1 MGKMTSSFK
10 RKIAKIKVGIASPE
24 RIREWSSGEVKKPE
38 TINHRTFKPERDGL
52 FCEKIFGP
60 VKDYECTCG
69 RYKGKKY
76 EGTVCERCGVKVESK
91 ESRRRKMGHIE
102 LAAPVVHIWF
112 LKSSPSILSILLN
125 IPVKELENIIYYGSK
140 RVVEKIWLI
149 TDPKDSDLFDY
160 GDMLHNT
167 EYEIFKEKMDFEVEQ
182 AVKVLHVKEKPTA
195 KRSGVVSI
203 ETEYSNAKHEIIWV
217 KIKDESGV
225 EEKWPLFEGATLFVE
240 NGDEVEEGT
249 QLADT
254 FLYEDEILTAS
265 EYLIFEQFYPS
276 AIEIER
282 DIERDTPILVI
293 TNIDPE
299 VEKEIGKGVGS
310 TLLQEEYE
318 AYKELYDDEITA
330 DYGGEAIKKLLKA
343 IDLHDLKIEIEA
355 ELAKLDKKSAK
366 ALKLLKRLK
375 VVKDFIKSGNKPEWM
390 IIEALPVVPP
400 DIRPLIQI
408 DGGRFAATDL
418 NDLYRR
424 VINRNNRLL
433 KLFEIEAPEI
443 IIRNEKRILQQAVDS
458 LIYNGRVGKAM
469 TDRSG
474 RPLRSLTDLIKGKK
488 GRFRRNLLGKRV
500 DYSGRA
506 VITVGP
512 DLKIHE
518 CGLPKKMAM
527 ELFKPF
533 VLNKLLKDSNA
544 SSKNARK
551 LKKTIIEKEM
561 PEAWEM
567 LEEVIK
573 GHPVLLNRAPTLHRI
588 SIQAFI
594 PRLIEGHSIQLHPLV
609 CPPFNADFDGDQM
622 AVHVPLSNI
631 AQAEAKFLMLS
642 RYNIISPANGKPI
655 SMPGKDMIA
664 GVYYLTTVDQEYFN
678 SKELPSSPKDL
689 LEKNDK
695 IKYVFSDE
703 FQAFY
708 IHEYEKIVKH
718 EVIVE
723 DGELKWS
730 KPVLNLHEPIG
741 LYLDNKLI
749 KTTVGRLIFKEII
762 PDPIGRFNPDFNK
775 IYKKKE
781 IKNLIFDTFKYHGI
795 DRTADLLDDIKHL
808 GFHYATISGLTIS
821 VRDIVEPKERLEI
834 IKASEEKVMEI
845 EKYYEE
851 GYLTD
856 DERYKEVVKIW
867 EKTIDAVTEVTSKE
881 FRKYPFNPVWM
892 MVDSGARGNIDQL
905 KQLAGMRGL
914 MADPSGKVIELPI
927 KSNFRNGLS
936 ELEFFIST
944 HGARK
949 GSADTALRT
958 STAGYL
964 TRRLVDVA
972 QSITVTEP
980 DCGTEKGIEA
990 RELIADGLKIEN
1002 LEDYLFGRVL
1012 AKDVLDPKTEEIIIH
1027 PETGKKYIKDV
1038 MLDEED
1044 SAFLANYM
1052 TKIPVVE
1059 IKSIDIDDINLY
1071 IYNVLNKDVYVDG
1084 ELLFSKG
1091 TEIDKDVLISLK
1103 QHNIKTVDIKEYKAV
1118 NFVFVGDNLKVED
1131 ENGKLITLVN
1141 YQEKIDADTARKLER
1156 YNITEIEVRPSI
1168 YVRSILTC
1176 ESEHGVCAKCY
1187 GMDLSSHKVVNIGES
1202 VGIIAAQSIGEPGTQ
1217 LTMRTFH
1224 TGGIATT
1231 GDITQGLPR
1240 AEELFE
1246 ARKNL
1251 KGPEA
1256 EFSTVKGIVRKIDRD
1271 EKGRLI
1277 IIVEDLKGE
1286 LHTYTADPKVKPTV
1300 SEGDKV
1306 IPGYRLTS
1314 GNIKP
1319 RRLLE
1324 ELGAEVTFDYLLKEI
1339 KKIYAEQGVEIH
1351 DKHFEII
1358 IKQMFNKVEITYAGD
1373 TEFMPKDLVSLK
1385 SVEKANKKIYEENKM
1400 IEQNR
1405 EDIIGKKLAEKIT
1418 IKTDEGKE
1426 LLGEI
1431 GDEVTE
1437 ELLNK
1442 LINAGL
1448 KEIEVFKNEP
1458 QLLETEDGELRL
1470 AGEKKLYLINPKE
1483 PARFERKL
1491 LRITKSSLERE
1502 GWLGAASFQQTVQV
1516 LTEASLEGKED
1527 FLLGLKENV
1536 IVGQPIPAG
1545 TGLKHYLESEIS
1557 VFELPTYPTEES
1569 QSEESA
1575 AS

>member
-1 MGKMTSSFK
+1 MTSSFK

-24 RIREWSSGEVKKPE
+24 RIREWSFGEVKKPE

-60 VKDYECTCG
+60 VKDYECNCG

-76 EGTVCERCGVKVESK
+76 EGTVCEKCGVRVESK
-91 ESRRRKMGHIE
+91 EARRRKMGHIE

-149 TDPKDSDLFDY
+149 TDPKDTDMFDY
-160 GDMLHNT
+160 GDLLHNT
-167 EYEIFKEKMDFEVEQ
+167 EYEIFKEKMDFDVEQ
-182 AVKVLHVKEKPTA
+182 AVKVLHVKEKPVA

-203 ETEYSNAKHEIIWV
+203 ETELTQTKHEITWV
-217 KIKDESGV
+217 KIKDENGV
-225 EEKWPLFEGATLFVE
+225 EEKWPIFEGATLYVE
-240 NGDEVEEGT
+240 DGEEVEEGT

-254 FLYEDEILTAS
+254 FLYEEEILTAS

-293 TNIDPE
+293 TEIDPE
-299 VEKEIGKGVGS
+299 IQEEIGKGIGS

-318 AYKELYDDEITA
+318 AYKELYHDRITA
-330 DYGGEAIKKLLKA
+330 DYGGEAIKKLLRSL
-343 IDLHDLKIEIEA
+343 DLHELKIQLES
-355 ELAKLDKKSAK
+355 ELSKLDKKSAK

-375 VVKDFIKSGNKPEWM
+375 VVKDFLKSGNKPEWM

-424 VINRNNRLL
+424 VINRNNRLQ

-443 IIRNEKRILQQAVDS
+443 IVRNEKRILQQAVDS

-506 VITVGP
+506 VIVVGP
-512 DLKIHE
+512 ELKIHE

-594 PRLIEGHSIQLHPLV
+594 PRLIEGNSIQLHPLV

-664 GVYYLTTVDQEYFN
+664 GAYYLTTVDPKYFE
-678 SKELPSSPKDL
+678 SRKLPSNIKDF
-689 LEKNDK
+689 ENKDT
-695 IKYVFSDE
+695 IKYLFNDE
-703 FQAFY
+703 LHALY
-708 IHEYEKIVKH
+708 VHEYEKVIKNEIV
-718 EVIVE
+718 VE
-723 DGELKWS
+723 DNELRWE
-730 KPVLNLHEPIG
+730 KPTLILHEPIG
-741 LYLDNKLI
+741 LYLDGKLI
-749 KTTVGRLIFKEII
+749 KTTVGRLIFKEIL
-762 PDPIGRFNPDFNK
+762 PEPIGRFNPDFNK

-795 DRTADLLDDIKHL
+795 DRTADLLDDIKFL
-808 GFHYATISGLTIS
+808 GFHYATLSGLTIS
-821 VRDIVEPKERLEI
+821 VRDIVEPKERIEI
-834 IKASEEKVMEI
+834 IKKSEQIVMEI

-856 DERYKEVVKIW
+856 DQRYKEVVKVW
-867 EKTIDAVTEVTSKE
+867 EKTIADVTEVTSKE

-980 DCGTEKGIEA
+980 DCGTSKGIEA
-990 RELIADGLKIEN
+990 RELIADGLRIEK
-1002 LEDYLFGRVL
+1002 LADYLFGRVL
-1012 AKDVLDPKTEEIIIH
+1012 ASDVVDPVTDEIIVN
-1027 PETGKKYIKDV
+1027 PTTGKKYVKDV

-1044 SAFLANYM
+1044 AEFLANYRS
-1052 TKIPVVE
+1052 TIPVYEVHE
-1059 IKSIDIDDINLY
+1059 KLSVDKINLY
-1071 IYNVLNKDVYVDG
+1071 LYNILNSDVLVDG
-1084 ELLFSKG
+1084 ELLYAKG
-1091 TEIDKDVLISLK
+1091 TVIDNDIIVSLK
-1103 QHNIKTVDIKEYKAV
+1103 QHNIKEVDVKEYKVV
-1118 NFVFVGDNLKVED
+1118 NFVHVGDAIKVED
-1131 ENGKLITLVN
+1131 ENGKIITLAN

-1156 YNITEIEVRPSI
+1156 YNIETIEVRPSI

-1176 ESEHGVCAKCY
+1176 EAEHGVCAKCY
-1187 GMDLSSHKVVNIGES
+1187 GMDLSNHKIVNIGES

-1224 TGGIATT
+1224 TGGIATA

-1256 EFSTVKGIVRKIDRD
+1256 EFSTVKGIVRKVNRD
-1271 EKGRLI
+1271 EKGRLV

-1286 LHTYTADPKVKPTV
+1286 LYTYIADPKVKPTV
-1300 SEGDKV
+1300 NEGDKV
-1306 IPGYRLTS
+1306 EPGYRLTS

-1373 TEFMPKDLVSLK
+1373 TDFMPKDLVNLK
-1385 SVEKANKKIYEENKM
+1385 TVEKVNKQIYEANKKVEEN
-1400 IEQNR
+1400 R
-1405 EDIIGKKLAEKIT
+1405 EMAIGKKLAEKIIVKVDEENET
-1418 IKTDEGKE
+1418 I
-1426 LLGEI
+1426 GEI
-1431 GDEVTE
+1431 GDTVTE
-1437 ELLNK
+1437 ELLNR
-1442 LINAGL
+1442 IIAAGI
-1448 KEIEVFKNEP
+1448 KEIEVFKSEP
-1458 QLLETEDGELRL
+1458 QLLENEDEEIRL
-1470 AGEKKLYLINPKE
+1470 VGEKETLLIAPKE
-1483 PARFERKL
+1483 PARYERKL

-1516 LTEASLEGKED
+1516 LTEAALEGRED
-1527 FLLGLKENV
+1527 YLLGLKENV

-1545 TGLKHYLESEIS
+1545 TGLKAFLESEIS
-1557 VFELPTYPTEES
+1557 IFELPTYPTEDTKTDES
-1569 QSEESA
+1569 ESA

>member
-149 TDPKDSDLFDY
+149 TDPKDSDMFDY

-182 AVKVLHVKEKPTA
+182 AVKVLHVKEKPIS

-203 ETEYSNAKHEIIWV
+203 ESEMTQAKHEVTWI
-217 KIKDESGV
+217 KIKDDNGV
-225 EEKWPLFEGATLFVE
+225 EEKWPIFEGSTLFVE
-240 NGDEVEEGT
+240 DGDEIEEGT

-254 FLYEDEILTAS
+254 FLYEEEILTAS

-293 TNIDPE
+293 TDIDPE
-299 VEKEIGKGVGS
+299 VEKEIGKGIGN

-318 AYKELYDDEITA
+318 AYKELYNDKITA
-330 DYGGEAIKKLLKA
+330 DYGGEAIKKLLKN
-343 IDLHDLKIEIEA
+343 IDLHELKIQLEA

-366 ALKLLKRLK
+366 ALKLIKRLK
-375 VVKDFIKSGNKPEWM
+375 VVKDFLKSANKPEWM

-424 VINRNNRLL
+424 VINRNNRLQ

-506 VITVGP
+506 VIIVGP
-512 DLKIHE
+512 ELKIHE

-573 GHPVLLNRAPTLHRI
+573 GHPVMLNRAPTLHRI

-594 PRLIEGHSIQLHPLV
+594 PRLIEGNSIQLHPLV

-664 GVYYLTTVDQEYFN
+664 GAYYLTTVDPKYFE
-678 SKELPSSPKDL
+678 SKKLPKNIKDL
-689 LEKNDK
+689 ETKK
-695 IKYVFSDE
+695 SIKYIFGDE

-708 IHEYEKIVKH
+708 VHEYEKITKH
-718 EVIVE
+718 EILVE
-723 DGELKWS
+723 NNKLKWN
-730 KPVLNLHEPIG
+730 KPTLNLHEPIG
-741 LYLDNKLI
+741 LYYKDKLI
-749 KTTVGRLIFKEII
+749 KTTVGRLIFKEIL
-762 PDPIGRFNPDFNK
+762 PEPIGRFNPDFNK

-795 DRTADLLDDIKHL
+795 DRTADLLDDIKFL
-808 GFHYATISGLTIS
+808 GFHYATVSGLTIS

-834 IKASEEKVMEI
+834 IKESEKTVMEI
-845 EKYYEE
+845 EKYFEE

-856 DERYKEVVKIW
+856 EQRYKEVVKVW
-867 EKTIDAVTEVTSKE
+867 EKTISAVTEVTSKE
-881 FRKYPFNPVWM
+881 FKKYPFNPVWM

-990 RELIADGLKIEN
+990 RELIADGLRIEK
-1002 LEDYLFGRVL
+1002 LADYLFGRVL
-1012 AKDVLDPKTEEIIIH
+1012 ASDVLDPQTDEIIIN
-1027 PETGKKYIKDV
+1027 PETGKKYVRDV

-1044 SAFLANYM
+1044 AEFLANYK

-1059 IKSIDIDDINLY
+1059 IKENINIDDINLY
-1071 IYNVLNKDVYVDG
+1071 LYNILNNDVLIDG
-1084 ELLFSKG
+1084 ELLFSEG
-1091 TEIDKDVLISLK
+1091 TEIDKDIILSLK
-1103 QHNIKTVDIKEYKAV
+1103 QHNVKTVNIKEYKAV

-1131 ENGKLITLVN
+1131 ENGKLITLTN
-1141 YQEKIDADTARKLER
+1141 YQEKIDADTAKKLER
-1156 YNITEIEVRPSI
+1156 YNVEEVEVRPSI

-1187 GMDLSSHKVVNIGES
+1187 GMDLSNHKIVNIGES

-1271 EKGRLI
+1271 EKGKLI
-1277 IIVEDLKGE
+1277 FIVEDFTGE
-1286 LHTYTADPKVKPTV
+1286 LHTYIADPKVKPTV

-1306 IPGYRLTS
+1306 EPGYRLTS

-1373 TEFMPKDLVSLK
+1373 TDFMPRDLVNIK
-1385 SVEKANKKIYEENKM
+1385 AVEKVNKKIYEENKM

-1405 EDIIGKKLAEKIT
+1405 EDVIGKKLAEKIS
-1418 IKTDEGKE
+1418 IKLDETPEIIGN
-1426 LLGEI
+1426 I

-1442 LINAGL
+1442 IIDVGI
-1448 KEIEVFKNEP
+1448 KEIEVFKTEP
-1458 QLLETEDGELRL
+1458 QLLETDDGEIRL
-1470 AGEKKLYLINPKE
+1470 VGEKKVYLINAKE

-1516 LTEASLEGKED
+1516 LTEAALEGKED
-1527 FLLGLKENV
+1527 YLLGLKENV

-1545 TGLKHYLESEIS
+1545 TGLKAFLESEIS
-1557 VFELPTYPTEES
+1557 IFELPTFPTEDSE
-1569 QSEESA
+1569 SEESA